1 MLLSRGASALLRLIT
16 RFIEK
21 YGNFYAGQAW
31 IADHV
36 IPGRKVSL
44 RTVKRWT
51 AELVQAGQLAIK
63 RRSQNTSVY
72 SLVQAKV
79 ALQVS
84 PQMSLRVAPRYK
96 EEMEHRKTTY
106 TPRVARKPPVRS
118 LTAMEI
124 VLARY
129 AND

>member
-1 MLLSRGASALLRLIT
+1 MYLSRGASALLKLIT

-21 YGNFYAGQAW
+21 YGKFYAGQGW

-36 IPGRKVSL
+36 IPKGKVSV
-44 RTVKRWT
+44 RTIKRWT
-51 AELVQAGQLAIK
+51 AELVSAGLLAIK

-72 SLVQAKV
+72 SLLQVKVSLQVAPQV
-79 ALQVS
+79 ALQ
-84 PQMSLRVAPRYK
+84 VAPRYK

-106 TPRVARKPPVRS
+106 TPRVARKPPARA